1 MAGREICFSLIMHHA
16 EVGFNQLKCDIT
28 LLPNSQDGTHSI
40 LLINFNLP
48 KLVVEDRQTDLPQR
62 LGQIVNFLT
71 ENFAAETIYYQISSS
86 YWIQK
91 RNTEDIRRW
100 VGSFFAK
107 NTEAASISG
116 AAFLEFDPQTFV
128 HLGLEN
134 LRGENIRAAL
144 TVNFLDSAWHFVD
157 LISVVI
163 NCQLLVPVNHP
174 FVLRHDLGSV
184 RRRQRRM
191 RRHIVLFPF
200 GPAAPGEI
208 APFP

>member
-1 MAGREICFSLIMHHA
+1 MHHA
-16 EVGFNQLKCDIT
+16 EVGFDQLKCDIT
-28 LLPNSQDGTHSI
+28 LLPNSQDGTRAI

-48 KLVVEDRQTDLPQR
+48 KLVVEDRQVELPHR

-71 ENFAAETIYYQISSS
+71 EHFATETIYYQISSS

-91 RNTEDIRRW
+91 RDTGDIRRW

-107 NTEAASISG
+107 NTAAASISG
-116 AAFLEFDPQTFV
+116 AAFLEFHPGTFV
-128 HLGLEN
+128 QQGLDN
-134 LRGENIRAAL
+134 LRGENIHSAL

-157 LISVVI
+157 LISIVV
-163 NCQLLVPVNHP
+163 NCQLVVPVNHP
-174 FVLRHDLGSV
+174 FVTRHDLGSV

-200 GPAAPGEI
+200 GPAAAGEI
-208 APFP
+208 APLP